1 MSQNKISNDE
11 PSIAEIKLITEYRS
25 FLLER
30 IDALKG
36 SLNHVAS
43 SFSSDLTN
51 SLEEFSKRINTKLR
65 TIEERFSKN
74 CEELEAIRAE
84 LTSKKFDEAN
94 FNNFSMVR
102 NLDKTIK
109 ERDLKINQLE
119 SRIRYLEANS
129 HGASAGASATTEVGA
144 TIKKATSSKGLTTK
158 PESVVA
164 AAPIAVHEQEP
175 APEPAKEKEDKF
187 KDAPRVQDADG
198 DIIIAVSAKKPRAK
212 VIKKTEH
219 ATATAHDIAAA
230 AAATAEVEGEK
241 PKKSA
246 RKPIK
251 KASKIIIEDADVV
264 SAPIPVKVEHV
275 PEPEVPIQPP
285 TVDDSIDA
293 VEAQRLADDEAMR
306 LAEEEALEAERLAEK
321 QEQQRLAE
329 EEALEAELL
338 AEELAAK
345 AELEKKKKTETITK
359 KPVIG
364 KKDSKEVSQPAKKIT
379 SKTQVQA
386 PAPATATKIEDEVA
400 KPQANPAP
408 TNRGYPDKLP
418 EFEVLD
424 VITVGG
430 QDYYCDQRNQ
440 AVYQMINGDDI
451 GAFLGYYDNRTEI
464 ITPVDAG
471 AL

>member
-1 MSQNKISNDE
+1 
-11 PSIAEIKLITEYRS
+11 
-25 FLLER
+25 
-30 IDALKG
+30 
-36 SLNHVAS
+36 
-43 SFSSDLTN
+43 
-51 SLEEFSKRINTKLR
+51 
-65 TIEERFSKN
+65 
-74 CEELEAIRAE
+74 
-84 LTSKKFDEAN
+84 
-94 FNNFSMVR
+94 
-102 NLDKTIK
+102 
-109 ERDLKINQLE
+109 
-119 SRIRYLEANS
+119 
-129 HGASAGASATTEVGA
+129 
-144 TIKKATSSKGLTTK
+144 
-158 PESVVA
+158 
-164 AAPIAVHEQEP
+164 
-175 APEPAKEKEDKF
+175 
-187 KDAPRVQDADG
+187 
-198 DIIIAVSAKKPRAK
+198 
-212 VIKKTEH
+212 
-219 ATATAHDIAAA
+219 
-230 AAATAEVEGEK
+230 
-241 PKKSA
+241 
-246 RKPIK
+246 
-251 KASKIIIEDADVV
+251 VV
-264 SAPIPVKVEHV
+264 SAPIPVKVEPV